1 MRLAVVNLK
10 GGTGKTTSATALA
23 MSLSLRGRT
32 LLIDADP
39 QGSALAWSEEASFP
53 FPTIGLPV
61 RDLQVRLLQLG
72 ADYNHVVIDTPPG
85 VPPIVRSAVLAADT
99 VLIPLSPSGVELR
112 QIGPTFELLAELEPH
127 SPVLRVLLT
136 QVHPRTV
143 ASRVAREILEKADV
157 PLLHNEV
164 PHRQGYR
171 TAFGDLIAPNHYE
184 SVLAELLEAA

>member
-23 MSLSLRGRT
+23 MRLATRGRT
-32 LLIDADP
+32 LLVDADP

-61 RDLQVRLLQLG
+61 RDLPVRLLHVG
-72 ADYNHVVIDTPPG
+72 ADYDHVVIDTPPG

-127 SPVLRVLLT
+127 TPRLGVLLT

-143 ASRVAREILEKADV
+143 ASRVARELLEKAQV
-157 PLLHNEV
+157 PLLASEV

-171 TAFGDLIAPNHYE
+171 TAFGSPVAPGHYE
-184 SVLAELLEAA
+184 SVLAELLDTA